1 MARELDMSFDRPIWD
16 PNRFPPK
23 ELRKRPTKARLFGHR
38 AEDKAL
44 RRHLLLGAVGLCA
57 FGFVIYLMFPSIF

>member
-16 PNRFPPK
+16 PNRFPLK
-23 ELRKRPTKARLFGHR
+23 ELRKRPTQARLFGHR

-44 RRHLLLGAVGLCA
+44 RRHLLLGAVGLGVA
-57 FGFVIYLMFPSIF
+57 AGVIVLMFVK

>member
-23 ELRKRPTKARLFGHR
+23 ELRKQPAKARLFGRR

-44 RRHLLLGAVGLCA
+44 RRHLLLGVIGLGVA
-57 FGFVIYLMFPSIF
+57 AGVLVLMFGR